1 MLITVPSP
9 LCLLDVH
16 GGVPWIYTSVWCN
29 PENEFISQVCRNSQI
44 LCAYVCMCV
53 CAYMCVQEH
62 MHIYTHGR
70 WRPVSTSNDV
80 PQKLSTLSLFVLIQV
95 LSLAFSAL
103 IRHGWLTVETQRSIY
118 LHLPS
123 AEITDLGHCS
133 QISVHGCQ
141 RSSATLC
148 LFRSLLPGYRL
159 LIRCVR
165 DY

>member
-29 PENEFISQVCRNSQI
+29 PENEFISQVCRDSQI
-44 LCAYVCMCV
+44 VFAYVCMCA

-123 AEITDLGHCS
+123 AEITGLGHCF

-159 LIRCVR
+159 LIRCVW